1 MFRDMT
7 GKDKPNRLK
16 QWHIVALS
24 AIIISIIVFVAS
36 LGILIGLPSMVEK
49 NIREASSLTKGSDLL
64 DKWMKP
70 NYKIKRKISTFSVK
84 NPDAVVNGSRP
95 ILTKKGPY
103 VFDERQRREV
113 LSSGNGTIKFKTYH
127 TYFFNEGD
135 SCPECYLHNR
145 VWVPNIIFQK
155 FVEAATKPTM
165 KAATAALL
173 VQTPFLE
180 VEVSELLFDGYAD
193 PFLDQVCAI
202 PFVNFICESI
212 LDLPERIGLLYG
224 TNNTATGI
232 YEVSDGYSDYGESLG
247 KVISWNSQN
256 ILPDSWWSTEEAR
269 TINGTDGGLFRPFV
283 SKKEPLKVFSAEL
296 CRTIELVY
304 KEEVDHDGITAY
316 RYVLNPAV
324 LDYNQKKNKGFCI
337 ASGKKFYAAQNESC
351 LPNGLLDLSRCQKG
365 EPPIVMSMPNFLY
378 APDYVRDSIDG
389 LEKPDP
395 DRDEIEVDLE
405 PRLGAVLKARRKLQ
419 INVAMWN
426 GRNLSMPGLDLS
438 RFYNA
443 IVPVIEINED
453 VEIDDENFRLIRQ
466 KLIGTEAAVKFA
478 GTSGVIFSLVAGVMV
493 VIYIGHRTG
502 RIRKVVR
509 QVTIR
514 QQTVRQAKDTEYP
527 PKVVEQSTI

>member
-1 MFRDMT
+1 MT
-7 GKDKPNRLK
+7 GKDKPHRLQ
-16 QWHIVALS
+16 QWHIIALS
-24 AIIISIIVFVAS
+24 AIIISIIVFIAS
-36 LGILIGLPSMVEK
+36 LGILISLPAMVEK

-70 NYKIKRKISTFSVK
+70 NYKIKRMISTFSVK

-95 ILTKKGPY
+95 ILIKTGPY
-103 VFDERQRREV
+103 VFDEKQRREV
-113 LSSGNGTIKFKTYH
+113 LSGGNGTVKFKTYH
-127 TYFFNEGD
+127 TFFFNDAD
-135 SCPECYLHNR
+135 SCSECYLHNR

-180 VEVSELLFDGYAD
+180 VEVSELLFDGYSD

-232 YEVSDGYSDYGESLG
+232 YEVADGYSDDGESLG
-247 KVISWNSQN
+247 KVITWNSHD
-256 ILPDSWWSTEEAR
+256 ILPETWWSTTEAR
-269 TINGTDGGLFRPFV
+269 SIKGTDGGLFHPFV
-283 SKKEPLKVFSAEL
+283 SKKEPLRVFSAEL

-304 KEEVDHDGITAY
+304 KEEVEYGGIIAY
-316 RYVLNPAV
+316 RYVLPAYV
-324 LDYNQKKNKGFCI
+324 LDYNKKGNEGFCVDT
-337 ASGKKFYAAQNESC
+337 GKKFYQSQNETC
-351 LPNGLLDLSRCQKG
+351 LPKGLLDLSRCQKG
-365 EPPIVMSMPNFLY
+365 EPPIVISMPNFLY
-378 APDYVRDSIDG
+378 APDFVLESVEG

-395 DRDEIEVDLE
+395 DRDQIQVDLE
-405 PRLGAVLKARRKLQ
+405 PRLGAVLRAQRRMQ
-419 INVAMWN
+419 VNIAMWN
-426 GRNLSMPGLDLS
+426 GKNMSMPGLDLKK
-438 RFYNA
+438 FYNA
-443 IVPVIEINED
+443 VVPVITIEED
-453 VEIDDENFRLIRQ
+453 IEIDDENFRLIRQ
-466 KLIGTEAAVKFA
+466 KLIATEAAVKFA
-478 GTSGVIFSLVAGVMV
+478 GTSGVIFSLLAGVMV

-514 QQTVRQAKDTEYP
+514 RTTIRDAKDSKY
-527 PKVVEQSTI
+527 PKVVEQSSI